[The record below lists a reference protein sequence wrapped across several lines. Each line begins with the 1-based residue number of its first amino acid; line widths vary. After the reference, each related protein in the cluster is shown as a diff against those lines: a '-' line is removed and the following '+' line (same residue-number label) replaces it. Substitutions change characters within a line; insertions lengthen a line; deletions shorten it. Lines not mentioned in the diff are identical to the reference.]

1 MTESVSSES
10 ERWMGMINR
19 GGLWT
24 INDQAYDI
32 FLIVHDGLLSL
43 ELSCT
48 VMSGTLTISCVMIK
62 YVD

>member
-32 FLIVHDGLLSL
+32 FLIVHDGLLCL